1 MGLNIRF
8 RDPRWLHGP
17 GDRRRVPKL
26 AADIRY
32 DVGCE
37 DDVLEHCQEIGP
49 MMFQSHYVLG
59 QARARQGDKERA
71 GYHLQRHREI
81 LDTRVKIH
89 SLERRAGRNP
99 RDAEVRREL
108 VRLYTELDMSK
119 HADFWRRA
127 ADAIG
132 RE

>member
-1 MGLNIRF
+1 MTEAMLLLG
-8 RDPRWLHGP
+8 
-17 GDRRRVPKL
+17 KL
-26 AADIRY
+26 RLSKNRLDEVVILLARL
-32 DVGCE
+32 
-37 DDVLEHCQEIGP
+37 LEIEP
-49 MMFQSHYVLG
+49 MMFQTHYVLG
-59 QARARQGDKERA
+59 QARARQDDKERA

-108 VRLYTELDMSK
+108 VRLYTELGMSK